1 MKQFISFVALT
12 LIAIAGY
19 ANDGKINATASTT
32 NNASAQII
40 NAGAVRFQFTNH
52 TTQTHTDSVLVIFD
66 RFDRTGAGV
75 IYKVYGTD
83 QLNGID
89 ISAVPAGKYYV
100 TVQCLGL
107 HRDRLEKT
115 ITVKKQ
121 KNQMINIALTDAERF
136 SRDNVVIPVSHANLS
151 DLAILN
157 NK

>member
-1 MKQFISFVALT
+1 MKQLISIMT
-12 LIAIAGY
+12 LSLLAFAGY
-19 ANDGKINATASTT
+19 ANDGKINASAATTAA
-32 NNASAQII
+32 ASAQSI
-40 NAGAVRFQFTNH
+40 NAGAVRFQFINH
-52 TTQTHTDSVLVIFD
+52 AAQNHTDSVLVIFD
-66 RFDRTGAGV
+66 RFDHTGAGV

-89 ISAVPAGKYYV
+89 VSAIPAGKYYV

-121 KNQMINIALTDAERF
+121 KNQMINIALADAERF